1 MVRRS
6 RDGEWKTPIPKPVI
20 PVPAKKENKK
30 VHQVYCGVDF
40 NVNDWLMKNS
50 DVEIVDIKLT
60 GTRDEELV
68 MVVYK
73 IELENVTE

>member
-1 MVRRS
+1 MGRRLA
-6 RDGEWKTPIPKPVI
+6 RRYWEEDVTLKIQP
-20 PVPAKKENKK
+20 KK
-30 VHQVYCGVDF
+30 VHQVYCDIDLM
-40 NVNDWLMKNS
+40 VNEWLKKNQ
-50 DVEIVDIKLT
+50 DIEVVDIKLT

>member
-20 PVPAKKENKK
+20 PLPKKKENKK
-30 VHQVYCGVDF
+30 VHQIYCSNGF
-40 NVNDWLMKNS
+40 MVNEWLKKNQ

-68 MVVYK
+68 MVVYRT
-73 IELENVTE
+73 ELEEAE

>member
-20 PVPAKKENKK
+20 PVPENKK
-30 VHQVYCGVDF
+30 VHQVYCGTDEE
-40 NVNDWLMKNS
+40 VNYWLKNRP
-50 DVEIVDIKLT
+50 DIEVVDIKIA
-60 GTRDEELV
+60 GTQDEELV

-73 IELENVTE
+73 IELEEVE